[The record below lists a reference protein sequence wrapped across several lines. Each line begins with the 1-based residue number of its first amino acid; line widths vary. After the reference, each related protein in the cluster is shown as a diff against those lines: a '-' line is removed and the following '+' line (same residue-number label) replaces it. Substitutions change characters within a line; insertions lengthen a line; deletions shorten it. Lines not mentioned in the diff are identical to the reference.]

1 MVKKI
6 FMCEC
11 HTEGITIERIDK
23 QIYISFFS
31 DLFIERQFSIK
42 SIFLKLKAAYKI
54 LTKGTY
60 LYFDLFLDKKT
71 AIELE
76 KNLKKLINDM
86 TQENEE

>member
-1 MVKKI
+1 MTKKI

-11 HTEGITIERIDK
+11 HTEGITIERIDE

-42 SIFLKLKAAYKI
+42 NIFLKLKAAYKI

-60 LYFDLFLDKKT
+60 SYFDLFLDKST

-76 KNLKKLINDM
+76 ENLKKLIDDIVP
-86 TQENEE
+86 EKEK